1 MNVTETNLKGVFVI
15 EPQVFGDS
23 RGWFMET
30 WSKVKLE
37 GAGLNFDFVQDNQ
50 SYSAQKGTLRGLHY
64 QLNPMS
70 QAKIVRCTR
79 GSLLDVAVDVRKN
92 SPQFAKWT
100 SVILSEE
107 NKKQLI
113 IPRGFA
119 HGFLTLSDDVEIQYK
134 ADNYYAPH
142 FEGNIRWD
150 DPQIKIDWPFE
161 PTILADKDKNAPT
174 LAERVEHNEL
184 NFMFDE
190 AIRIQ
195 DIPKLL

>member
-1 MNVTETNLKGVFVI
+1 MAVTETKLKGVFLI
-15 EPQVFGDS
+15 EPQVFGDA

-30 WSKVKLE
+30 WSKAKLE
-37 GAGLNFDFVQDNQ
+37 AAGLNLDFVQDNQ
-50 SYSAQKGTLRGLHY
+50 SYSATKGTLRGLHY
-64 QLNPMS
+64 QLNPMA
-70 QAKIVRCTR
+70 QAKLVRCTR
-79 GSLLDVAVDVRKN
+79 GELLDVAVDIRKN
-92 SPQFAKWT
+92 SPQYAQWV
-100 SVILSEE
+100 SVILSAE
-107 NKKQLI
+107 NKKQLL

-119 HGFLTLSDDVEIQYK
+119 HGFLTLTDDVEIQYK
-134 ADNYYAPH
+134 ADQLYAPQ

-174 LAERVEHNEL
+174 LAERIERNEL